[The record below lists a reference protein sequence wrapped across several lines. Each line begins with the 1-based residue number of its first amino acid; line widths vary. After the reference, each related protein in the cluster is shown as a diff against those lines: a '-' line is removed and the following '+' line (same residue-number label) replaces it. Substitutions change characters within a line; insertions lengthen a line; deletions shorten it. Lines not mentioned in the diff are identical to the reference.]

1 MRILKLLLFFCLLG
15 YQLHAQRVII
25 KNKTGTETSKKP
37 SPEYDSRIAIKY
49 NIGNAAIGE
58 FPISIEYAIA
68 DRYTVEA
75 GIGLLH
81 GNYLINLIFNPFT
94 LINDRWDTPKFNCE
108 DCDLSY
114 KLNSS
119 FFIKAKYFY
128 DDSYF
133 KGSYYSLGISY
144 RPYLGV
150 ASLQNS
156 TGLNQVDWYTKV
168 WELNFTKGS
177 HLFDDE
183 HFLLD
188 IYYGGGILYKNM
200 QVPRLTNTNQ
210 EEVLITE
217 EATGFNLAFRMGIV
231 IGYVL

>member
-1 MRILKLLLFFCLLG
+1 MKSLKLLLFFCLLG
-15 YQLHAQRVII
+15 YHLQAQRVIL
-25 KNKTGTETSKKP
+25 KNRTGTETSKKP
-37 SPEYDSRIAIKY
+37 VPGNENRIAIKY
-49 NIGNAAIGE
+49 NITNAAIGE
-58 FPISIEYAIA
+58 FPISAEYAIA
-68 DRYTVEA
+68 DRYSVEA

-81 GNYLINLIFNPFT
+81 GNYLGNLIFGPFA
-94 LINDRWDTPKFNCE
+94 LISDRWDTPKFNCE
-108 DCDLSY
+108 GCDLSY

-119 FFIKAKYFY
+119 FFIKARYFY

-150 ASLQNS
+150 ASLQS
-156 TGLNQVDWYTKV
+156 ASGLSQVDWYTKV

-188 IYYGGGILYKNM
+188 LYYGGGILYKNM
-200 QVPRLTNTNQ
+200 QVPRLTSTNQ
-210 EEVLITE
+210 GEVLITE
-217 EATGFNLAFRMGIV
+217 EATGFNLAIRIGVV